1 MDNMYLFDSYKIETQ
16 PGHVRLSAEM
26 TVQFEDA
33 NEECAFGTPKWW
45 DDRILQALPIDRYRS
60 LFICTQTVP
69 SEKVSRIS
77 DYKHVWG
84 LKSMPHGD
92 FADAYTTDAGK
103 VYFGIIEAE
112 FSSGLSGT
120 VLLVEKGHEVA
131 YRDIFEVFKRCRYDF
146 KQPDDAAL
154 RQVSVL
160 AEGLILLKYDIH
172 KVSLDIYGKSVEP
185 LFSGVD
191 LMQYENREDEPVFKR
206 Q

>member
-1 MDNMYLFDSYKIETQ
+1 MDNMCLFDSYKIETQ

-33 NEECAFGTPKWW
+33 SEEYISGTPKWW
-45 DDRILQALPIDRYRS
+45 DDRILQAFPTDHYRS

-77 DYKHVWG
+77 DYKQVWG
-84 LKSMPHGD
+84 LKSMPQGS

-103 VYFGIIEAE
+103 VYFGIVEAE
-112 FSSGLSGT
+112 FCSGMSET

-131 YRDIFEVFKRCRYDF
+131 HRDVFEVFKRCRYEF
-146 KQPDDAAL
+146 KRSDDSAL
-154 RQVSVL
+154 RQVCAL
-160 AEGLILLKYDIH
+160 AEGLILLRYDIH
-172 KVSLDIYGKSVEP
+172 KVSLDIYGKDIEP

-191 LMQYENREDEPVFKR
+191 LMQYENREDEPIFKR

>member
-1 MDNMYLFDSYKIETQ
+1 MDNMCLFDSYKIETQ

-33 NEECAFGTPKWW
+33 SEEYISGTPKWW

-77 DYKHVWG
+77 DYKQVWG
-84 LKSMPHGD
+84 LKSMPQGS
-92 FADAYTTDAGK
+92 FADTYTTDAGK
-103 VYFGIIEAE
+103 VYFGIVEAE
-112 FSSGLSGT
+112 FCSGMSET
-120 VLLVEKGHEVA
+120 VLLFQKGHEVA
-131 YRDIFEVFKRCRYDF
+131 HRDVFEVFKRCRYDF
-146 KQPDDAAL
+146 KRSDDPAL
-154 RQVSVL
+154 RQVCAL
-160 AEGLILLKYDIH
+160 AEGLILLRYDIH
-172 KVSLDIYGKSVEP
+172 KVSLDIYGKDIEP

-191 LMQYENREDEPVFKR
+191 LMQYENREDEPIFKR

>member
-1 MDNMYLFDSYKIETQ
+1 MYLFDSYKIETQ

-33 NEECAFGTPKWW
+33 DEKFAPGTPKWW
-45 DDRILQALPIDRYRS
+45 DDRIMQALPIDRYRS

-77 DYKHVWG
+77 DYKQVWG
-84 LKSMPHGD
+84 LKSMPQGS

-103 VYFGIIEAE
+103 VYFGIAEAE
-112 FSSGLSGT
+112 FSSGMSET
-120 VLLVEKGHEVA
+120 VLLVQKGHEAA
-131 YRDIFEVFKRCRYDF
+131 YRDVFEVFKRCRYDF
-146 KQPDDAAL
+146 KQSDDSAL
-154 RQVSVL
+154 RQVCEL
-160 AEGLILLKYDIH
+160 AEGLILLRYDIH
-172 KVSLDIYGKSVEP
+172 KVSLDIYGKGVES

-191 LMQYENREDEPVFKR
+191 LTQYENREDEPVFKR